1 MSKNSLQRIFWSH
14 IWKSVIIKMF
24 KMSSL
29 KTEAWAT
36 RKQLT
41 PSILSLLTF
50 NRKYFKPMFQTRA
63 SRLCVDYL
71 KRELMAIKSFTWS
84 QFHNLQKQAGSLS
97 KLFEV
102 SKCPWKLSFALKIFL
117 WLLYSSALFNT
128 RTISHVAIYI
138 LIKVKLNI

>member
-1 MSKNSLQRIFWSH
+1 MSFSWKYSLTTRLKYFFLSSHKINDPVASLEKKSFNFFSLVAMSKNSLQRIFWSH

-50 NRKYFKPMFQTRA
+50 NRKYFKPVFQTRA

-71 KRELMAIKSFTWS
+71 KRELMAIDKEFYLKSIS
-84 QFHNLQKQAGSLS
+84 QFTKAGR
-97 KLFEV
+97 FPV
-102 SKCPWKLSFALKIFL
+102 
-117 WLLYSSALFNT
+117 
-128 RTISHVAIYI
+128 
-138 LIKVKLNI
+138 

>member
-1 MSKNSLQRIFWSH
+1 MQISSQRIFGSH

-41 PSILSLLTF
+41 PGTLSLLTF
-50 NRKYFKPMFQTRA
+50 NGKYFKPISWCA
-63 SRLCVDYL
+63 SWLCVDYL

-84 QFHNLQKQAGSLS
+84 QFHNVQKQAGSLS

-102 SKCPWKLSFALKIFL
+102 SKCPWKLCFALKIFL
-117 WLLYSSALFNT
+117 WLSYSSALFNT
-128 RTISHVAIYI
+128 RTISHEATFI
-138 LIKVKLNI
+138 LIN